1 MAPIQHAI
9 SRVMRSLVMKFTLL
23 CGVALIGAIAALM
36 AVEFNFER
44 TNNTEAGLAQ
54 AELITELFASTSSGY
69 LAEGDTTA
77 LARRAQNFES
87 REDVAGVYAADINR
101 RVIAVSGDTMY
112 ARGERASEEII
123 QSAIGAVDTRVVTQD
138 GMIRV
143 AEPVFHEGRLV
154 GAVVASVPV
163 SAVAEPAWLI
173 LRRQLALGFAALIVF
188 LPLTAFAVRKALGPV
203 RKLTEAARLASSRK
217 LDLRIDVNTGD
228 ELEMLANAFNRMFA
242 RLDASMKRVHR
253 LAYVDLVTELPNRE
267 RFRKEVERVTQDAA
281 EKGFEGAVLFLDL
294 DRFKRVNDSLGI
306 GQGDRLLEAVGR
318 RLREAARGWDLS
330 HGVEGAEPSMVA
342 RLGGDEFTIL
352 MPNLRDGTDVER
364 LGRRVIDAVRR
375 PFDISGHQ
383 VFLGVS
389 AGAAIFPRDGA
400 DPETLLR
407 HADLAM
413 ACAKRDGGNACAFFE
428 ASMNQSAFERL
439 VLENELREAVRD
451 DQLVVY
457 YQPKVCMQTGALS
470 GSEALV
476 RWQHPTAG
484 LLAPGAFI
492 QAAEECGL
500 IGEIGDWVLRRA
512 CRDAVEM
519 MEQGM
524 SVPVAVN
531 VSAMQF
537 ESDGFAQSVLDVL
550 EDTGLPPEMLELEL
564 TESTAM
570 RDPERVIA
578 QIAPL
583 RELGITFA
591 IDDFGTG
598 HSSLSYLTRMPF
610 DIFKID
616 QSFVRNMS
624 EDKHARIV
632 VETILA
638 MARSL
643 RLKTVAEGV
652 ETAEQYQVLRD
663 LGATLAQGYLFG
675 RPMPRADL
683 EEFAQADTGSQV
695 QLAVS

>member
-1 MAPIQHAI
+1 
-9 SRVMRSLVMKFTLL
+9 MRSLVMKFTLL
-23 CGVALIGAIAALM
+23 SGVMLVAATAVLM
-36 AVEFNFER
+36 GIEFNLKRSE
-44 TNNTEAGLAQ
+44 NTEAGLTHAQ
-54 AELITELFASTSSGY
+54 LITELFASNTS
-69 LAEGDTTA
+69 TA
-77 LARRAQNFES
+77 LADGDIRALTRAVNDFQA
-87 REDVAGVYAADINR
+87 RPDVSSVYAADVNR
-101 RVIAVSGDTMY
+101 RVLASWGEGVLLP
-112 ARGERASEEII
+112 GERAQGQLV
-123 QSAIGAVDTRVVTQD
+123 QSAVGAVDTRLETID
-138 GMIRV
+138 GVIRV
-143 AEPVFHEGRLV
+143 AEPVFNQGRLV
-154 GAVVASVPV
+154 GAVVVTVPV
-163 SAVAEPAWLI
+163 YAVAEPAMHI
-173 LRRQLALGFAALIVF
+173 LRRQLIIALAALLIF
-188 LPLTAFAVRKALGPV
+188 LPVTAFAVRKALGPI

-217 LDLRIDVNTGD
+217 LDLRIEVNTGD

-253 LAYVDLVTELPNRE
+253 LAYVDMVTELPNRE

-281 EKGFEGAVLFLDL
+281 EAGHEGAVLFLDL

-306 GQGDRLLEAVGR
+306 GEGDRLLEAVGR

-330 HGVEGAEPSMVA
+330 NGAEGAEPSMVA
-342 RLGGDEFTIL
+342 RLGGDEFTVL
-352 MPNLRDGTDVER
+352 MPKLRDVADASR
-364 LGRRVIDAVRR
+364 LARRIIDAVRR
-375 PFDISGHQ
+375 PFEISGHQ

-389 AGAAIFPRDGA
+389 AGAAVFPRDGS

-413 ACAKRDGGNACAFFE
+413 AAAKNNGGNAYEFFQ

-439 VLENELREAVRD
+439 VLENELREAVRE
-451 DQLVVY
+451 DQLVVF
-457 YQPKVCMQTGALS
+457 YQPKVDMQGGAIA
-470 GSEALV
+470 GAEALV
-476 RWQHPTAG
+476 RWNHPTAG
-484 LLAPGAFI
+484 LLSPGAFI

-512 CRDAVEM
+512 CREAA
-519 MEQGM
+519 GLAARGL

-537 ESDGFAQSVLDVL
+537 ESDGFADSVLDVL
-550 EDTGLPPEMLELEL
+550 EDTGLAPEMLELEL

-583 RELGITFA
+583 REIGVTFA

-610 DIFKID
+610 DVFKID
-616 QSFVRNMS
+616 QSFVRDMS
-624 EDKHARIV
+624 RDHHARVV

-638 MARSL
+638 MAKSL
-643 RLKTVAEGV
+643 KLKTVAEGV
-652 ETAEQYQVLRD
+652 ETAEQYVALRE

-675 RPMPRADL
+675 RPMPLTEL
-683 EEFAQADTGSQV
+683 EEFAQDEAG
-695 QLAVS
+695 AKVSMAAG